1 MLLLLL
7 VLLLWPCQCFYLW
20 GSAAS
25 NTRALRN
32 VAATQKLLQLQ
43 QQKLAVLLQAR
54 LYDGD
59 GDEDNADN
67 FEYSDDEYDAYFKKV
82 EDTRLKSLDKLAY
95 DDYYGDINRATAAGT
110 MPNITVSLQTEAEA
124 GPLLSRLQFI
134 AIPTMILGT
143 TFIGALSQRKSFLKE
158 FLSVREVDHPLDP
171 RTVRR
176 PFSKDD
182 LRKVIAKADAAG
194 VETLP
199 SIPRVLPG
207 SSEFLTGSAEA
218 LAAELAA
225 GRVVLY
231 HFWRSSCQDSI
242 ASLQALEAVAAA
254 HSSTVTVVSVHTPK
268 YDGERGADVAA
279 AAVTRALA
287 GSSSTLQYIVH
298 DPDITLWKNLGVDDW
313 PAVAITA
320 ASSKSSAQH
329 ALFAALGERVSA
341 TSFTADAAAVTV
353 ERYSSGA
360 SPRVT
365 AQPKPLP
372 AVQQQQLL
380 QDPSGLAVDV
390 ANSRLYIADTG
401 NNRVLVCDLAGKC
414 LAVLG
419 GAEGLADGRTSE
431 AKFNQP
437 RGLALDRIN
446 QVSTIQQH

>member
-1 MLLLLL
+1 MLVLLLL
-7 VLLLWPCQCFYLW
+7 VLLVLPCQCFYQW
-20 GSAAS
+20 GIAATGSA
-25 NTRALRN
+25 RALRN

-43 QQKLAVLLQAR
+43 QEKLAVLLQAR

-59 GDEDNADN
+59 GDGDNPDN
-67 FEYSDDEYDAYFKKV
+67 SEYTNDEYEAYFQKV

-95 DDYYGDINRATAAGT
+95 EDYYGDINRATAAGK
-110 MPNITVSLQTEAEA
+110 MPNVTVSLQTEAEA

-134 AIPTMILGT
+134 AIPTVILGT

-171 RTVRR
+171 RTVKR

-194 VETLP
+194 LETLP
-199 SIPRVLPG
+199 AIPRVLP
-207 SSEFLTGSAEA
+207 SSTEFLTGSAEA

-231 HFWRSSCQDSI
+231 HFWRASCQDSK

-254 HSSTVTVVSVHTPK
+254 HSSTLSVVSVHTPK
-268 YDGERGADVAA
+268 YDGERGADAAA
-279 AAVTRALA
+279 AAVSRALA
-287 GSSSTLQYIVH
+287 GSSTLQYIVH

-329 ALFAALGERVSA
+329 VLFAALGERVSA
-341 TSFTADAAAVTV
+341 TSFTADAAAATV

-372 AVQQQQLL
+372 AVQRQQLQQQQL
-380 QDPSGLAVDV
+380 QDPSGLAVD
-390 ANSRLYIADTG
+390 G
-401 NNRVLVCDLAGKC
+401 
-414 LAVLG
+414 
-419 GAEGLADGRTSE
+419 
-431 AKFNQP
+431 
-437 RGLALDRIN
+437 
-446 QVSTIQQH
+446 